1 MGKHDSRR
9 HSATSFS
16 KHVLSVGHKLLS
28 IIGFTI
34 LRLGDNLTS
43 FNKGNSANFFGQKDV
58 QEAVQDVYYL
68 RKHEKTL
75 SEISYL

>member
-1 MGKHDSRR
+1 MGKCDSRR

-43 FNKGNSANFFGQKDV
+43 FNKDNRALIFLEKRMYN
-58 QEAVQDVYYL
+58 EAVHGVYYL

-75 SEISYL
+75 S

>member
-1 MGKHDSRR
+1 MGKRDSRR

-16 KHVLSVGHKLLS
+16 KNVMLVGHKLLS
-28 IIGFTI
+28 IIRFTI

-43 FNKGNSANFFGQKDV
+43 FNKDNRAIIFLEKRMYN
-58 QEAVQDVYYL
+58 EAVQGVYYL

-75 SEISYL
+75 S

>member
-1 MGKHDSRR
+1 M
-9 HSATSFS
+9 
-16 KHVLSVGHKLLS
+16 LVGHKLLS

-43 FNKGNSANFFGQKDV
+43 FNKDNSANFFGRKDV
-58 QEAVQDVYYL
+58 QEAVQGVYYL

-75 SEISYL
+75 S

>member
-1 MGKHDSRR
+1 MGKRDSHR

-16 KHVLSVGHKLLS
+16 KNVMLVGHKLLS
-28 IIGFTI
+28 IIRFTI

-43 FNKGNSANFFGQKDV
+43 FNKDNRALIFLEKRMYN
-58 QEAVQDVYYL
+58 EAVQGVYYL

-75 SEISYL
+75 S

>member
-1 MGKHDSRR
+1 MGKRDSRR

-16 KHVLSVGHKLLS
+16 KNVMLVGHKLLS
-28 IIGFTI
+28 IIRFTI

-43 FNKGNSANFFGQKDV
+43 FNKDNRALIFLEKRMYN
-58 QEAVQDVYYL
+58 EAVQGVYYL

-75 SEISYL
+75 S

>member
-1 MGKHDSRR
+1 MGKRDSRR

-16 KHVLSVGHKLLS
+16 KNVMLVGHKLLS
-28 IIGFTI
+28 IIRFTI

-43 FNKGNSANFFGQKDV
+43 FNKDNRALIFLEKRMCN
-58 QEAVQDVYYL
+58 EAVQGVYYL

-75 SEISYL
+75 S